1 MGKLKNSKK
10 DISYLK
16 NLREASNKL
25 YSSMTALNWGTTA
38 EDGSHVFLDR
48 YKFNW
53 KKLKGPN
60 KDLVPLDCDLYQY
73 LKKFKEEN
81 EMAGRSVNVFIG
93 TDSQNHLSYTRFV
106 TVICLQ
112 VERNGVHV
120 LVSKMDLPKIY
131 DYKYR
136 LLKEADVSA
145 EFTRNNK
152 FLFDNLELPLE
163 IHCDYN
169 SNKVHKSNLVVVE
182 ALNYL
187 STLGLIV
194 KIKNS
199 AVGATYAADHFC

>member
-1 MGKLKNSKK
+1 MGKFKK
-10 DISYLK
+10 IKRDAFYLK
-16 NLREASNKL
+16 NLKEASIKL
-25 YSSMTALNWGTTA
+25 YSAIPALNWGTTS

-48 YKFNW
+48 YKFSWNR
-53 KKLKGPN
+53 LKGLN
-60 KDLVPLDCDLYQY
+60 KDLVPLDGGLYSY
-73 LKKFKEEN
+73 IKKFKEEN

-120 LVSKMDLPKIY
+120 LVSRMDLPKIY

-145 EFTRNNK
+145 EFARNNK
-152 FLFDNLELPLE
+152 YIFDSLELPIE

-169 SNKVHKSNLVVVE
+169 SNKSHKSNLVVVE

-187 STLGLIV
+187 ATLGLTV
-194 KIKNS
+194 KIKS
-199 AVGATYAADHFC
+199 AAVGATYAADHFC